1 MGHADELA
9 DIFGVPTDGSNIDTD
24 DDISD
29 ESQEGAYAAV
39 IKSSE
44 ETSFEDK
51 AKAVNE
57 VVAKASNADENETTN
72 SSNEEA
78 SDEQPE
84 QQEKR
89 DFESIIA
96 DAKNATKGK
105 SGSKSDEPVEEQKAD
120 DSASDESEE
129 LFGDGSQDG
138 SESDDD
144 SEASE
149 QQSSEIEGSKSSET
163 DDGNSKLSEGD
174 EFDALR
180 AACFLVDPPSPMFS
194 KFYEMKRTTLQ
205 RHLPDGKRLPTDKW
219 TQEMHD
225 AYVSIRVSL
234 SDKDAIADRMQAIQ
248 QKRDRVVQIKSIINS
263 QYFLWKRLIP
273 MMHGQLARVVYEKPA
288 AKQDGVNYEHMRDM
302 EEYYNELE
310 GLFET
315 SKDILN
321 NLDAAYDSL
330 SRQVTL
336 TGIGPS
342 PEKFGAPQKQSQ
354 ARTTS
359 VADDGFDSL
368 DDNSTVKVSPSR
380 SPKPKDESGGPQE
393 VSF

>member
-57 VVAKASNADENETTN
+57 AVAKASNADENETTN

-78 SDEQPE
+78 SDGQSE
-84 QQEKR
+84 QQEER
-89 DFESIIA
+89 DFASIIT
-96 DAKNATKGK
+96 DAKNAAKGE
-105 SGSKSDEPVEEQKAD
+105 SGSEPDEPLEEQKAD
-120 DSASDESEE
+120 DSSSDEPEE
-129 LFGDGSQDG
+129 LSGDGSQDG
-138 SESDDD
+138 AESDDD
-144 SEASE
+144 SEAPE
-149 QQSSEIEGSKSSET
+149 QPSPEVEDSKS
-163 DDGNSKLSEGD
+163 SEGD

-180 AACFLVDPPSPMFS
+180 EAGFLVDHPTPMFS